1 MNKINFPK
9 SLCDELER
17 IAEDKKIY
25 LEGNIL
31 KIIES
36 SESDTFY
43 EYIKKAKDN
52 DSENRRKRLD
62 ITRTVQDQNKKLI
75 KSKEENESLMLDLR
89 SALKSAEESK
99 KAAEEDLDILQKKR
113 QFELIGSIVNYALYI
128 IVGVGIITTA
138 LYASAIYF
146 NSSETTII
154 GSTWSNLFGILLT
167 NSFSIVGTIMGVKY
181 AEGSSGK
188 KDC

>member
-1 MNKINFPK
+1 VNKINFPK

-89 SALKSAEESK
+89 SALKSALNEP
-99 KAAEEDLDILQKKR
+99 
-113 QFELIGSIVNYALYI
+113 
-128 IVGVGIITTA
+128 
-138 LYASAIYF
+138 
-146 NSSETTII
+146 
-154 GSTWSNLFGILLT
+154 
-167 NSFSIVGTIMGVKY
+167 
-181 AEGSSGK
+181 
-188 KDC
+188 